1 MRGERAA
8 KALPGRPSVMRDMSL
23 TNPLHALRRYV
34 AAVEDFLARVGAPFV
49 PLHQEGALKDLYKE
63 RVDAKVKMIEAE
75 KRANAADE
83 FQM

>member
-1 MRGERAA
+1 
-8 KALPGRPSVMRDMSL
+8 
-23 TNPLHALRRYV
+23 V